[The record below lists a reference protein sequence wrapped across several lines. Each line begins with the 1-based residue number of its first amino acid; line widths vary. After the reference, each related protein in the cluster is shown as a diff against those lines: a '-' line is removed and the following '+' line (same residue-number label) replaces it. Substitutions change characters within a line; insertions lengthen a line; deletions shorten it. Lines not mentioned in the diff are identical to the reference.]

1 MEMVTREELA
11 GLKVRL
17 DILLLNRPKISQR
30 IAEARELGDLK
41 ENAEYHSAREE
52 QGLQEAE
59 IRRLTDRL
67 KVVHVIDDS
76 LKTSGV
82 VCVGVTVRIQE
93 VGSVEIETFRLV
105 GEHSGSGTGI
115 AGVEEAT
122 VNSPFGAALDKS
134 RVGETISVRGPRGIK
149 KFTILEII

>member
-1 MEMVTREELA
+1 MEMVTRDELD

-17 DILLLNRPKISQR
+17 DNLLLNRPKISQR

-67 KVVHVIDDS
+67 KHVQVIDDS

-93 VGSVEIETFRLV
+93 EGTDEVETFRLV
-105 GEHSGSGTGI
+105 GESTGSISGD
-115 AGVEEAT
+115 VMEAT
-122 VNSPFGAALDKS
+122 VNSPFGAALDKA
-134 RVGETISVRGPRGIK
+134 RVGETISVRGPRGVK
-149 KFTILEII
+149 KFLILEII